1 MQTIAFG
8 LRGIEIGEHDD
19 RICLE
24 YQKQVAKRFNVPP
37 PLCPYKTNKK
47 GIEKLMKKKQLLH
60 RLQWGQ
66 LLTKE
71 REGESSTSGTSPVRT
86 LHNTKYT
93 NTQRAKRTKYTAEEY
108 LAWW

>member
-47 GIEKLMKKKQLLH
+47 GIQKLIKKTVIGKGRPLPNIDRH
-60 RLQWGQ
+60 NI
-66 LLTKE
+66 
-71 REGESSTSGTSPVRT
+71 SSVTVLKTFD
-86 LHNTKYT
+86 
-93 NTQRAKRTKYTAEEY
+93 
-108 LAWW
+108 